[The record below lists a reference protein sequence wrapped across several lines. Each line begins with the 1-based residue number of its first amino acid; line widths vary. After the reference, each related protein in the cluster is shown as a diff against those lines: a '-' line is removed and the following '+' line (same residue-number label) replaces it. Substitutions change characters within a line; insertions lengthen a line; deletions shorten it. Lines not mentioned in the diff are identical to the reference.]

1 MKIKLVSVLLV
12 LISGC
17 TIKVGVNANE
27 NLSASPAQRHSLLN
41 KEKWIHGS
49 VDCKTNQDASVDVY
63 RHDQSSF
70 ILRQNKCLTF
80 EAPFIYVLVG
90 ERKILVFDT
99 GAMSDTDGFSLYEEI
114 KKAAGAE
121 VISKRDILVIH
132 SHGHSDHYQGD
143 EQFADQSNVTLVG
156 PSAKEMKSYFG
167 FNEWPMGQSTIDLG
181 NRKLTVIP
189 TPGHQEESITIY
201 DHQNKWLLTGDT
213 LYPGMIYIKNWD
225 EYKLS
230 IDRLDKFSKS
240 HEISAILGAH
250 IEMTANP
257 GKIYQIGSI
266 YQPNEAQLDLAVSH
280 LHKLNAALQRSSKAE
295 KIDFDEFKIQ
305 PMGLLQKSISNVAR
319 WFTQ

>member
-1 MKIKLVSVLLV
+1 MKIKLISALLV

-17 TIKVGVNANE
+17 SIDAGVNANE
-27 NLSASPAQRHSLLN
+27 TLSASSTKRHTVLN

-49 VDCKTNQDASVDVY
+49 VDCKTNQDPSVDIY
-63 RHDQSSF
+63 RHDETSF

-80 EAPFIYVLVG
+80 EAPFVYVLVG

-99 GAMSDTDGFSLYEEI
+99 GAMPDTDGFSLYQEI
-114 KKAAGAE
+114 KTAVGAD
-121 VISKRDILVIH
+121 VISERDILVIH

-143 EQFADQSNVTLVG
+143 GQFDGQPNVTLVG
-156 PSAKEMKSYFG
+156 PTAKEMKNYFG
-167 FNEWPMGQSTIDLG
+167 FNEWPTGQSTVDLG

-189 TPGHQEESITIY
+189 TPGHQEESITVY

-213 LYPGMIYIKNWD
+213 LYPGIIYIKNWD

-230 IDRLDKFSKS
+230 IDRLNKFSKS
-240 HEISAILGAH
+240 HKINAILGAH
-250 IEMTANP
+250 IEMAANP
-257 GKIYQIGSI
+257 GEFYQMGST
-266 YQPNEAQLDLAVSH
+266 YQPNEAQLDLATPH

-305 PMGLLQKSISNVAR
+305 PMGLLQKSISNVVR